1 MFFVFKICV
10 RKRSNILQVNWVKK
24 KFRAALVQMKSS
36 IDKNKNLSY
45 SLKLISRATQNNAQ
59 LICFPEFQMA
69 YSPVEQKPETLFEIA
84 EKINGDFISA
94 LSNSAKQNKI
104 NVVATIYEIINT
116 NKQNQKVFDTAV
128 IINERGKIQSVYRKI
143 HLYDAL
149 GFKESSK
156 LLAGNII
163 EKPTRTSV
171 GNLGLQI
178 CYDMRFPEISRILT
192 VNGANILVSPSA
204 WVAGFM
210 KQEHWEIMLK
220 SRAIEN
226 GVYVIAPNQLGN
238 IYCGHS
244 MVIEP
249 FGATLVDMGNREG
262 MEILD
267 IDSSR
272 IDTVRRT
279 LPLLRNRR
287 TDVYKNYIKAFD
299 SES

>member
-1 MFFVFKICV
+1 
-10 RKRSNILQVNWVKK
+10 VKK

-36 IDKNKNLSY
+36 VDKNKNLSY
-45 SLKLISRATQNNAQ
+45 SLKLIGRAAQKKAQ

-69 YSPVEQKPETLFEIA
+69 YSPAEQKPETLHEIA

-94 LSNSAKQNKI
+94 LSNSAKKNKI

-149 GFKESSK
+149 GFKESKK

-204 WVAGFM
+204 WVDGFM

-249 FGATLVDMGNREG
+249 FGATLIDLGNREG

-267 IDSSR
+267 IDNSR

-279 LPLLRNRR
+279 LPLLENRR
-287 TDVYKNYIKAFD
+287 TDVYKNYIRAFD

>member
-1 MFFVFKICV
+1 
-10 RKRSNILQVNWVKK
+10 VNWVKK

-36 IDKNKNLSY
+36 VDKNKNLSY
-45 SLKLISRATQNNAQ
+45 SLKLIGRAAQKKAQ

-69 YSPVEQKPETLFEIA
+69 YSPAEQKPETLHEIA

-94 LSNSAKQNKI
+94 LSNSAKKNKI

-149 GFKESSK
+149 GFKESKK

-249 FGATLVDMGNREG
+249 FGATLTDMGNREG

-267 IDSSR
+267 IDNSR

-279 LPLLRNRR
+279 LPLLENRR
-287 TDVYKNYIKAFD
+287 TDVYKNYIRAFD

>member
-1 MFFVFKICV
+1 M
-10 RKRSNILQVNWVKK
+10 KK

-36 IDKNKNLSY
+36 VDKNKNLSY
-45 SLKLISRATQNNAQ
+45 SLKLIGRAAQKKAQ

-69 YSPVEQKPETLFEIA
+69 YSPAEQKPETLHEIA

-94 LSNSAKQNKI
+94 LSNSAKKNKI

-149 GFKESSK
+149 GFKESKK

-249 FGATLVDMGNREG
+249 FGATLTDMGNREG

-267 IDSSR
+267 IDNSR

-287 TDVYKNYIKAFD
+287 TDVYKNYIKVFD

>member
-1 MFFVFKICV
+1 
-10 RKRSNILQVNWVKK
+10 VKK

-36 IDKNKNLSY
+36 VDKNKNLSY
-45 SLKLISRATQNNAQ
+45 SLKLIGRAAQKKAQ

-69 YSPVEQKPETLFEIA
+69 YSPAEQKPERLHEIA

-94 LSNSAKQNKI
+94 LSNSAKKNKI

-149 GFKESSK
+149 GFKESKK

-249 FGATLVDMGNREG
+249 FGATLIDMGNREG

-267 IDSSR
+267 IDNSR
-272 IDTVRRT
+272 IETVRRT

>member
-1 MFFVFKICV
+1 
-10 RKRSNILQVNWVKK
+10 VNWVKK

-36 IDKNKNLSY
+36 VDKNKNLSY
-45 SLKLISRATQNNAQ
+45 SLKLIGRAAQKKAQ

-69 YSPVEQKPETLFEIA
+69 YSPAEQKPETLHEIA

-94 LSNSAKQNKI
+94 LSNSAKKNKI

-128 IINERGKIQSVYRKI
+128 IINEHGKIQSVYRKI

-149 GFKESSK
+149 GFKESKK

-249 FGATLVDMGNREG
+249 FGATLTDMGNRQG

-267 IDSSR
+267 IDNSR

-287 TDVYKNYIKAFD
+287 RDVYKNYIKAFD

>member
-1 MFFVFKICV
+1 M
-10 RKRSNILQVNWVKK
+10 KK
-24 KFRAALVQMKSS
+24 KFRTALVQMKSS
-36 IDKNKNLSY
+36 VDKNKNLSY
-45 SLKLISRATQNNAQ
+45 SLKLIGRAAQKKAQ

-69 YSPVEQKPETLFEIA
+69 YSPAEQKPETLHEIA

-94 LSNSAKQNKI
+94 LSNSAKKNKI

-149 GFKESSK
+149 GFKESKK

-249 FGATLVDMGNREG
+249 FGATLIDMGNREG

-267 IDSSR
+267 IDNSR

-279 LPLLRNRR
+279 LPLLGNRR

>member
-1 MFFVFKICV
+1 
-10 RKRSNILQVNWVKK
+10 VNWVKK

-36 IDKNKNLSY
+36 VDKNKNLSY
-45 SLKLISRATQNNAQ
+45 SLKLISRAAQKKAQ

-69 YSPVEQKPETLFEIA
+69 YSPAEQKPETLHEIA
-84 EKINGDFISA
+84 EKINGDFVSA
-94 LSNSAKQNKI
+94 LSNSAKKNKI

-149 GFKESSK
+149 GFKESKK

-249 FGATLVDMGNREG
+249 FGATLIDMGITEG

-267 IDSSR
+267 IDNSR

-299 SES
+299 SKS